1 VDHADVL
8 VLKLLSGKTTYVH
21 RSLWP
26 AFFAVATSGETWQW
40 GGVSNAARHLF
51 LWVDREGE
59 VRTDQIPPRL
69 QSSVPKPGDAARELE
84 RRLLVFSQ
92 QIHTESGVHGK
103 MLKTWRRWA
112 EAARFIPTAM
122 TVEAARRQLDE
133 IVRSFKE
140 RFEGNA
146 LLPWSGR

>member
-1 VDHADVL
+1 
-8 VLKLLSGKTTYVH
+8 
-21 RSLWP
+21 
-26 AFFAVATSGETWQW
+26 
-40 GGVSNAARHLF
+40 
-51 LWVDREGE
+51 
-59 VRTDQIPPRL
+59 
-69 QSSVPKPGDAARELE
+69 
-84 RRLLVFSQ
+84 
-92 QIHTESGVHGK
+92 